1 MKNIPLASLCLILL
15 TAGCI
20 DVGGSSS
27 NPIQGEIVE
36 RRPLTEEE
44 VAIWNEQAECMEAAS
59 KSRPDIE
66 DLNATD
72 VPVVPEITI
81 RKDLMCG
88 SIPPDNLIACQS
100 EDEIAI
106 LDGLDQ
112 DAFNRAL
119 RHEEIHYI
127 LFFETGNADGDH
139 NSIWFDPEESPCP
152 ETGGPE

>member
-1 MKNIPLASLCLILL
+1 MKYIPLAVLCIPFILS
-15 TAGCI
+15 GCI
-20 DVGGSSS
+20 EVGDSGT
-27 NPIQGEIVE
+27 NPIQGEVVE
-36 RRPLTEEE
+36 RRALTDEE
-44 VAIWNEQAECMEAAS
+44 VAVWNEQAECMETES

-88 SIPPDNLIACQS
+88 NIPPDNLIACQS

-112 DAFNRAL
+112 ETFNRAL

-127 LFFETGNADGDH
+127 LFFETGNGDGGH
-139 NSIWFDPEESPCP
+139 KSIWFNIDESPCP
-152 ETGGPE
+152 ESGQ

>member
-1 MKNIPLASLCLILL
+1 MTNFPSAVVCLLL
-15 TAGCI
+15 LIAACV

-27 NPIQGEIVE
+27 NPIGGEVVE
-36 RRPLTEEE
+36 RRALTPEE

-59 KSRPDIE
+59 KSSPDIE

-81 RKDLMCG
+81 RKDLTCG
-88 SIPPDNLIACQS
+88 SIPSDDLIACQS
-100 EDEIAI
+100 ENEIAI

-112 DAFNRAL
+112 ETFDRAL

-127 LFFETGNADGDH
+127 LFFETGNSDGGH
-139 NSIWFDPEESPCP
+139 KSIWFDPDESPCP
-152 ETGGPE
+152 ETGS

>member
-1 MKNIPLASLCLILL
+1 MKNIPLALLCLFPLL
-15 TAGCI
+15 AGCI

-36 RRPLTEEE
+36 RRALTEEE
-44 VAIWNEQAECMEAAS
+44 VAIWNEQAECMETAS
-59 KSRPDIE
+59 KSSPDIE

-88 SIPPDNLIACQS
+88 NIPPDNLIACQS

-112 DAFNRAL
+112 ETFNRAL

-127 LFFETGNADGDH
+127 LFFETGNADGGH
-139 NSIWFDPEESPCP
+139 KSIWFDLEESPCP
-152 ETGGPE
+152 EGGS

>member
-1 MKNIPLASLCLILL
+1 MKHIPLAALCFTLL
-15 TAGCI
+15 LAGCI
-20 DVGGSSS
+20 ETGDSSS
-27 NPIQGEIVE
+27 NPIQGEVVE
-36 RRPLTEEE
+36 RRALTDEE
-44 VAIWNEQAECMEAAS
+44 VVIWNEQAECMETAS

-72 VPVVPEITI
+72 VSIVPEITI

-88 SIPPDNLIACQS
+88 NIPPDNLIACQT

-112 DAFNRAL
+112 ETFNRAL

-127 LFFETGNADGDH
+127 LFYETGNGDGGH
-139 NSIWFDPEESPCP
+139 KSIWFDIDESPCP
-152 ETGGPE
+152 ETGQ

>member
-1 MKNIPLASLCLILL
+1 MKYIPFAVLCFTIVLP
-15 TAGCI
+15 GCI
-20 DVGGSSS
+20 EVGDSSS
-27 NPIQGEIVE
+27 NPIQGEVVE
-36 RRPLTEEE
+36 KRALTDEE
-44 VAIWNEQAECMEAAS
+44 VVIWNDQAECMETES

-88 SIPPDNLIACQS
+88 DIPPDNLIACQS

-106 LDGLDQ
+106 IDGLDQ
-112 DAFNRAL
+112 ETFNRAL

-127 LFFETGNADGDH
+127 LFFETGNADGGH
-139 NSIWFDPEESPCP
+139 KSIWFDPEESPCP
-152 ETGGPE
+152 EAGLD

>member
-15 TAGCI
+15 MAGCI

-27 NPIQGEIVE
+27 DFIQGEVVE

-44 VAIWNEQAECMEAAS
+44 TAIWNEQAECMETAS
-59 KSRPDIE
+59 KSSSDIE

-88 SIPPDNLIACQS
+88 DIPPDNLIACQS
-100 EDEIAI
+100 GDEIAI

-112 DAFNRAL
+112 ETFDRAL

-127 LFFETGNADGDH
+127 LFFETGNADGGH
-139 NSIWFDPEESPCP
+139 KSIWFDPEESPCP
-152 ETGGPE
+152 

>member
-1 MKNIPLASLCLILL
+1 MKYIPLAVLCFTL
-15 TAGCI
+15 TLAGCI
-20 DVGGSSS
+20 EVGDSGS
-27 NPIQGEIVE
+27 NPIQGEVVE
-36 RRPLTEEE
+36 RRPLTDEE
-44 VAIWNEQAECMEAAS
+44 VVIWNEQADCMETES

-88 SIPPDNLIACQS
+88 NIPPDNLIACQS

-106 LDGLDQ
+106 IDGLDQ
-112 DAFNRAL
+112 ETFNRAL

-127 LFFETGNADGDH
+127 LFFETGNADGGH
-139 NSIWFDPEESPCP
+139 KSIWFDTEESPCP
-152 ETGGPE
+152 EAGL

>member
-1 MKNIPLASLCLILL
+1 MKYIPWAVLCFTLIL
-15 TAGCI
+15 AGCI
-20 DVGGSSS
+20 EVGDSGS
-27 NPIQGEIVE
+27 NPIQGEVVE
-36 RRPLTEEE
+36 RRSLTDEEI
-44 VAIWNEQAECMEAAS
+44 AIWNEQAECMETES

-88 SIPPDNLIACQS
+88 NIPPDNLIACQS

-106 LDGLDQ
+106 IDGLDQ
-112 DAFNRAL
+112 ETFNRAL

-127 LFFETGNADGDH
+127 LFFETGNADGGH
-139 NSIWFDPEESPCP
+139 KGIWFDTEESPCP
-152 ETGGPE
+152 EAGL

>member
-1 MKNIPLASLCLILL
+1 MKYIPFVPLCLILL
-15 TAGCI
+15 LSGCI

-27 NPIQGEIVE
+27 NPIQGEVVE
-36 RRPLTEEE
+36 RRALTPDE

-59 KSRPDIE
+59 KSSPDIE

-72 VPVVPEITI
+72 VSVVPEITI

-88 SIPPDNLIACQS
+88 NIPPDNLIACQS
-100 EDEIAI
+100 EHEIAI

-112 DAFNRAL
+112 ETFDRAL

-127 LFFETGNADGDH
+127 LFFETGNADGGH
-139 NSIWFDPEESPCP
+139 KSIWFDPADSPCP
-152 ETGGPE
+152 ETGS

>member
-1 MKNIPLASLCLILL
+1 MKYIPWAVLCFTLIL
-15 TAGCI
+15 AGCI
-20 DVGGSSS
+20 EVGDSGS
-27 NPIQGEIVE
+27 NPIQGEV
-36 RRPLTEEE
+36 
-44 VAIWNEQAECMEAAS
+44 VVWNDQAECMETES

-88 SIPPDNLIACQS
+88 NIPPDNLIACQS

-106 LDGLDQ
+106 IDGLDQ
-112 DAFNRAL
+112 ETFNRAL

-127 LFFETGNADGDH
+127 LFFETGNADGGH
-139 NSIWFDPEESPCP
+139 KSIWFDTEESPCP
-152 ETGGPE
+152 EAGL